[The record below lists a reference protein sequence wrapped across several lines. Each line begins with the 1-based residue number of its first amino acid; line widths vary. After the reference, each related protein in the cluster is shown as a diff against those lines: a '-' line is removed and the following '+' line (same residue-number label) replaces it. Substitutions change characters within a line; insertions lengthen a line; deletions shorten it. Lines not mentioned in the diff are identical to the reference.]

1 MMLPSVI
8 PMNGN
13 ILIDPHGDGK
23 VVLNLSR
30 NEAFH
35 LMERLIVMME
45 PREYQTILPPSEDA

>member
-1 MMLPSVI
+1 
-8 PMNGN
+8 MNGN